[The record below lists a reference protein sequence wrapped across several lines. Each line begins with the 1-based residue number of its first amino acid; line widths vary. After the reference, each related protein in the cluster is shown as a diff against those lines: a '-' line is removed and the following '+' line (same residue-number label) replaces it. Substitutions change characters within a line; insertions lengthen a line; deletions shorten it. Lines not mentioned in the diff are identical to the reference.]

1 MRTARKELSCATTAA
16 KNNWILSKINTLNRA
31 DASKKGTKIC
41 WDAINSLKQGLSKPR
56 QINEKMMTKND
67 GSKCKSAEEN
77 AEVFKIHFE
86 QLYDR
91 EPTFDPTVLD
101 LLDQHPVMEG
111 IDHCPTNDEIRK
123 AVNRLKNKAPG
134 ESGLTS
140 QMFKCLT
147 EDEIT
152 FDLLTTVITEL
163 WNTESPPAEW
173 DVGLLKILPKKG
185 DLSKPGNYRGIML
198 LEVSYK
204 IIAIIIH
211 GRLQPIVDSID
222 HEPQCGF
229 RPGRGCQDAIFTVKM
244 AMKKRSEHSVETWI
258 LFLDLVKAFDRVP
271 RDLLWSVL
279 ERFGAP

>member
-1 MRTARKELSCATTAA
+1 
-16 KNNWILSKINTLNRA
+16 
-31 DASKKGTKIC
+31 
-41 WDAINSLKQGLSKPR
+41 
-56 QINEKMMTKND
+56 MTKND
-67 GSKCKSAEEN
+67 GSKWTSAEEN

-91 EPTFDPTVLD
+91 KPTFDPTVLD

-111 IDHCPTNDEIRK
+111 IDYCPTNDEIRK

-152 FDLLTTVITEL
+152 FDLLKTVITEL
-163 WNTESPPAEW
+163 LNTESPTAEW

-198 LEVSYK
+198 FEVSYK

-211 GRLQPIVDSID
+211 GRLQPIVASID

-229 RPGRGCQDAIFTVKM
+229 RRGRGCQDAIFTVKM
-244 AMKKRSEHSVETWI
+244 AMKKRGEHSVETWI

-271 RDLLWSVL
+271 RDLLWLVL
-279 ERFGAP
+279 ERFGAPQKLVSVIKSLHHNFCVNFEVDNVVHSINCTIGVKQGDW